1 MAPHLYTYMMGQD
14 DPKKC
19 SANRLVKLKL
29 ASPVYRRSQ
38 VPKGTLILNPYASKI
53 ITRLDNDSV
62 QRYGLMIID
71 CSWKKAE
78 TVFSARRDEGRKLP
92 ILLAANPINYARPGI
107 LSSLEALAA
116 ALYIVGFRKEAQ
128 EILRIFKWGPH
139 FIELNQDPLDSYAE
153 AVDEEHM
160 KEAMIE
166 FFPFAFEKP
175 Q

>member
-1 MAPHLYTYMMGQD
+1 MGQD

-38 VPKGTLILNPYASKI
+38 VPKGTLILNPYASRI
-53 ITRLDNDSV
+53 VTRLDKDSV

-71 CSWKKAE
+71 CSWKRAE

-139 FIELNQDPLDSYAE
+139 FLELNSEPLE
-153 AVDEEHM
+153 AYSDAKDEEDM
-160 KEAMIE
+160 VKIMGE
-166 FFPFAFEKP
+166 FFPTIRTTGR
-175 Q
+175 